1 MGRDGEGDIKS
12 EGGRKENRREKA
24 VERGREGARERG
36 KRVGRRESNVIYLH
50 SNINK
55 VDKTECLQKVR

>member
-1 MGRDGEGDIKS
+1 MVWKRKA
-12 EGGRKENRREKA
+12 GGY
-24 VERGREGARERG
+24 VMCIMC
-36 KRVGRRESNVIYLH
+36 NVIYIH